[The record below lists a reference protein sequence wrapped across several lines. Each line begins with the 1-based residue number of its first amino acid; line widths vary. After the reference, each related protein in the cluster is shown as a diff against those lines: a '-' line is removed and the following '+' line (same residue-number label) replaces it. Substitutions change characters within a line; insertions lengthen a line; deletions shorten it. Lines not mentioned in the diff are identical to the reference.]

1 MNYLEGTASLEG
13 SFVLHLPMFEGP
25 LDLLLYLIEKNRF
38 TLQDLEVC
46 PIIDQ
51 YLAYIEQIRSL
62 DISLAGEFL
71 DMASYLIWLKSRILL
86 PEDVSLTGEEQIN
99 PAQELREMLL
109 AYRAIKTASYELAG
123 RPMLYRDKFPKGAT
137 LKERDVSSTTFGS
150 LLQAID
156 AIRARTKQLVVN
168 ITPMRFS
175 IQQIMARIQGLFA
188 NRTRIM
194 LRDAAPS
201 GDRTEIIG
209 TLMAALEMSRLSIA
223 SLVQRRLFSVIYLVR
238 RVRKE

>member
-1 MNYLEGTASLEG
+1 
-13 SFVLHLPMFEGP
+13 
-25 LDLLLYLIEKNRF
+25 
-38 TLQDLEVC
+38 
-46 PIIDQ
+46 
-51 YLAYIEQIRSL
+51 
-62 DISLAGEFL
+62 
-71 DMASYLIWLKSRILL
+71 MASYLIWLKSRILL

-137 LKERDVSSTTFGS
+137 LKERDVSSATFGS

-188 NRTRIM
+188 NRARIM

-223 SLVQRRLFSVIYLVR
+223 NLVQRRLFSVIYLVR

>member
-1 MNYLEGTASLEG
+1 MNYIGGATAEERT
-13 SFVLHLPMFEGP
+13 FVLRLPMFEGP

-38 TLQDLEVC
+38 TLQDLEIC

-86 PEDVSLTGEEQIN
+86 PEEVSLTDSDQLN

-109 AYRAIKTASYELAG
+109 AYRTIKMASHELAG

-137 LKERDVSSTTFGS
+137 PEDRDVSLTTMGA

-156 AIRARTKQLVVN
+156 AIRARTKQFVMN
-168 ITPMRFS
+168 IAPMRFS
-175 IQQIMARIQGLFA
+175 IQQIMARIQDLFSS
-188 NRTRIM
+188 RSRIT

-201 GDRTEIIG
+201 VERTEIIG
-209 TLMAALEMSRLSIA
+209 TLMAALEMSRLSLARLI
-223 SLVQRRLFSVIYLVR
+223 QRRLFSVIYLVR
-238 RVRKE
+238 RTGKE